1 MAPKA
6 VQGNGPGFTKEEKAA
21 MRAAARERKVRSGAQ
36 DAEREVLEKIAGMD
50 PSDRRMAERV
60 HALLRSEAPQLAPRT
75 WYGMPAYANA
85 EGEVVCFFRDARKF
99 KTRYATLGFSDA
111 AKLDD
116 GKMWPTD
123 FALLE
128 LTPAEEA
135 RIVELVRRATR

>member
-1 MAPKA
+1 
-6 VQGNGPGFTKEEKAA
+6 
-21 MRAAARERKVRSGAQ
+21 
-36 DAEREVLEKIAGMD
+36 
-50 PSDRRMAERV
+50 MAERV

-123 FALLE
+123 YALLE

>member
-1 MAPKA
+1 
-6 VQGNGPGFTKEEKAA
+6 

-50 PSDRRMAERV
+50 PPDRRMAERV

-85 EGEVVCFFRDARKF
+85 AGEVVCFFRDARKF

>member
-1 MAPKA
+1 
-6 VQGNGPGFTKEEKAA
+6 

-50 PSDRRMAERV
+50 PPDRRMAERV

-85 EGEVVCFFRDARKF
+85 AGEVVCFFRDARKF

-128 LTPAEEA
+128 LTSAEEA